1 MDMESSIYDVAA
13 RQAELRCFEF
23 VAVRGLWVYLMHV

>member
-1 MDMESSIYDVAA
+1 MMCSSAPEIDRA
-13 RQAELRCFEF
+13 QSFEF